1 MITYCTISIGI
12 FTPLLNICH
21 NLISLVCLI
30 GLCFHML
37 HSSLFGSIIRCLGG
51 RDWIWFKHQP
61 SEEGLGRV
69 TSTCEN
75 DMKLNGRNTP
85 DDVDKLE
92 KDPNS
97 ASSALLALPLSLS
110 LSILAVPVAL
120 GYTRTLGLLSFS
132 LPPSHW
138 YQSHTLSSTL
148 LRLHSAVGSSCGFH
162 FHALD

>member
-1 MITYCTISIGI
+1 MAEIGYGSS
-12 FTPLLNICH
+12 
-21 NLISLVCLI
+21 ISL
-30 GLCFHML
+30 
-37 HSSLFGSIIRCLGG
+37 
-51 RDWIWFKHQP
+51 

-75 DMKLNGRNTP
+75 DMKLNGRNTHS
-85 DDVDKLE
+85 DVDKLE

-148 LRLHSAVGSSCGFH
+148 LRLHSAVGSSCGFP